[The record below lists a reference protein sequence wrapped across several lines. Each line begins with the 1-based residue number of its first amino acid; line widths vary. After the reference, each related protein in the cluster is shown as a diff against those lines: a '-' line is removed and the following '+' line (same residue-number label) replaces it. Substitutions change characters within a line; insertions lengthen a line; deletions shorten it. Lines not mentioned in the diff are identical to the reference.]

1 MSQVFLQSQLSLVTV
16 VQELITLVDQDQV
29 LLAHLDLSCQP
40 LVVTVPTNPINTQ
53 EELVDLELVEMLTCT
68 VAVAQHMEEL
78 MVVED
83 IVSSVDV
90 LLEVILVVEII
101 HEIIKDVQH
110 LAQVERMDGS
120 DLT

>member
-1 MSQVFLQSQLSLVTV
+1 MSQVFLQYQLSLVQV
-16 VQELITLVDQDQV
+16 VLELITLVDQDQV
-29 LLAHLDLSCQP
+29 LLLHSVHSCQP
-40 LVVTVPTNPINTQ
+40 QVVTVPTNPINTQ
-53 EELVDLELVEMLTCT
+53 EELVHLELVEMLTCT
-68 VAVAQHMEEL
+68 VAVAQHTEEL

-83 IVSSVDV
+83 IVSLVGV

>member
-1 MSQVFLQSQLSLVTV
+1 MSQVFLQYQLSLVQV
-16 VQELITLVDQDQV
+16 VLELITLVDQDQV
-29 LLAHLDLSCQP
+29 LLHHSVHSCQP

-68 VAVAQHMEEL
+68 VAVAQHTEEL
-78 MVVED
+78 MVLVD
-83 IVSSVDV
+83 IVSLVAV